1 MDLFISPKFHQ
12 LLVITKMSGISLTNN
27 EIKDI
32 IKSIKNLENKGVLLR
47 VTSEKIK
54 AQEGGYLGRFQGLLI
69 KTGLH

>member
-32 IKSIKNLENKGVLLR
+32 IKSIKNLEKKGVLLR
-47 VTSEKIK
+47 GTSEKIK
-54 AQEGGYLGRFQGLLI
+54 AQEGGYLGRFQGLLS